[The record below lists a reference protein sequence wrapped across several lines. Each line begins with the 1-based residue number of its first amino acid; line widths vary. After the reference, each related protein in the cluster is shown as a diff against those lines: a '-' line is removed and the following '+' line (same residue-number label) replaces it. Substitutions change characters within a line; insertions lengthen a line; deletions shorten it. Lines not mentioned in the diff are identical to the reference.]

1 MFSTTTGLSRNSGN
15 DGNRRTALNF
25 RRQSLIIPKVLLSLH
40 GISIRIAMYKQI
52 IRPLLFSLNPE
63 TAHNLTFFALKA
75 LRYIPLARPFVRMIY
90 SRKTPDLERE
100 VFGLKFRNPV
110 GLAGGLDKNGE
121 FYNDLGNFGFSF
133 VEIGSLTPEPQ
144 PGNPKP
150 RLFRVVKD
158 RAIINRMGINNKG
171 IRNAVENLKRM
182 KPDVLVAGNISK
194 NTSSINEDAAKDY
207 ESAFALLYDFVDMFV
222 LNISCPNVSGLSAL
236 QDVSF
241 LSEIVDK
248 LLNLRMYFDEYRPIL
263 IKVSPDISHQQLD
276 EIIDYSLM
284 SGVDGIVAG
293 NTTRSREGLT
303 LPQEKIDEIG
313 NGGMSGAPLFRKNLE
328 LVRYIH
334 EQSRGK
340 LPIIGVGGIMSGEQA
355 RQMLDAGASLVE
367 IYSGFIYEG
376 PSLVRKIN
384 KYLQK

>member
-1 MFSTTTGLSRNSGN
+1 
-15 DGNRRTALNF
+15 
-25 RRQSLIIPKVLLSLH
+25 
-40 GISIRIAMYKQI
+40 MYKQI

-194 NTSSINEDAAKDY
+194 NTSSINEDAVKDY

-376 PSLVRKIN
+376 PSRVRNIN